1 MLFRSLHQNSV
12 IFWLERDVDKLPTDG
27 RPLSRAGELRA
38 MYETRRAAYAR
49 FADHVIDNNG
59 DMDDT
64 VRQILALL

>member
-1 MLFRSLHQNSV
+1 M
-12 IFWLERDVDKLPTDG
+12 DKLPTDG

-38 MYETRRAAYAR
+38 MYEARRAAYAR